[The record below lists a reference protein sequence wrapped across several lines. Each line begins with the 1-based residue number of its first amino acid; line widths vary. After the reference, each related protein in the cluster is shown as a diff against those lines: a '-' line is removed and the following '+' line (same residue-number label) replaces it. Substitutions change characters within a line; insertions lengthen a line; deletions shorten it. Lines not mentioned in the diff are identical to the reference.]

1 MKTMKKLTCVM
12 VALVLMLALCVTAF
26 AAGPGSITV
35 DNPKGG
41 VTYTAYKIFDVVYNT
56 DKDKNAYSY
65 TIAGSSPW
73 YSVVDAY
80 AKTADSHLTLAKA
93 ASEDTYI
100 VTTTAGFSAAKFS
113 AALKAAVDENKNAI
127 SLPVAD
133 GKATATGL
141 DLGYYLVVGA
151 NEALA
156 NLTTTNPSVTI
167 HDKNDVPFDKVDD
180 KESVEIGEVVNYTIN
195 GKVPDTTGF
204 TSYDYIITDTMSE
217 GLTFN
222 KDVKVEVGGKEL
234 ASDKYELSYPE
245 SGVDFQL
252 TIKVMYIQGK
262 VSQPIVVKYTATVNE
277 NAIAKISE
285 NDAKLVYSN
294 NPTDS
299 KKHGELTDKETV
311 YSAKIKIVKYHD
323 ALEDTNNRLPNAK
336 FVLSKKVMEG
346 EKEVVKYYKYDTS
359 ANKVTWV
366 DTRKE
371 ADVFVTTVNGEAEV
385 RGLKNGTYYLIETE
399 SPAGYNL
406 LAEPVKVEI
415 NGSDAN
421 VDSLTVT
428 TNVENHTGSLLP
440 GTGGIGT
447 RIFYIAGAALL
458 LGAVVVLLVKKF
470 KKAEN

>member
-1 MKTMKKLTCVM
+1 MKKLTCVM

-35 DNPKGG
+35 DNPSNG

-56 DKDKNAYSY
+56 DKTAFSY

-80 AKTADSHLTLAKA
+80 AKTADSHLTLSKA

-113 AALKAAVDENKNAI
+113 AALKAAVEGKNGI
-127 SLPVAD
+127 PLTVAD

-151 NEALA
+151 NNALA

-167 HDKNDVPFDKVDD
+167 HDKNDVPFDKTDD
-180 KESVEIGEVVNYTIN
+180 ATDVELGQVVHYTIT

-204 TSYDYIITDTMSE
+204 TEYVYSITDKMSE

-222 KDVKVEVGGKEL
+222 EDVTVEVGGEPL
-234 ASDKYELSYPE
+234 ASDKYELSYTA
-245 SGVDFQL
+245 SGIDFLL
-252 TIKVMYIQGK
+252 TIKVMLIQDK
-262 VSQPIVVKYTATVNE
+262 VTQPIVVKYTATVNE

-294 NPTDS
+294 DPTNSKNHGEITDHEKVYSSKIVIDKYDANDAS
-299 KKHGELTDKETV
+299 KKLG
-311 YSAKIKIVKYHD
+311 D
-323 ALEDTNNRLPNAK
+323 AE
-336 FVLSKKVMEG
+336 FVLKNSEG
-346 EKEVVKYYKYDTS
+346 KFYKYDTS

-366 DTRKE
+366 DTQE
-371 ADVFVTTVNGEAEV
+371 AADVFTTTIDGKANIN
-385 RGLKNGTYYLIETE
+385 GLKDGTYTLIETKA
-399 SPAGYNL
+399 PAGYNL
-406 LAEPVKVEI
+406 LSETIEVVVA
-415 NGSDAN
+415 GSDTDTTKLTYK
-421 VDSLTVT
+421 VDVGNS
-428 TNVENHTGSLLP
+428 TGSLLP

>member
-12 VALVLMLALCVTAF
+12 VALVLMFALCVTAF
-26 AAGPGSITV
+26 AAGTGSITV
-35 DNPKGG
+35 DNPSNG

-56 DKDKNAYSY
+56 DKTAYSY
-65 TIAGSSPW
+65 TIALNPKSPW
-73 YSVVDAY
+73 YDVVATYDGV
-80 AKTADSHLTLAKA
+80 TLTPA
-93 ASEDTYI
+93 ATGDVSI
-100 VTTTAGFSAAKFS
+100 VTKNDNFSAAKFS
-113 AALKAAVDENKNAI
+113 NLLRTNITGKSGIDLNAAG
-127 SLPVAD
+127 
-133 GKATATGL
+133 GKATASGL

-204 TSYDYIITDTMSE
+204 TSYEYTITDTMSE

-222 KDVKVEVGGKEL
+222 DDVKVYVGNVEL
-234 ASDKYELSYPE
+234 TGNYTYEKV
-245 SGVDFQL
+245 GNGFKV
-252 TIKVMYIQGK
+252 TIKVMDIQDK

-277 NAIAKISE
+277 NAIAKISK

-323 ALEDTNNRLPNAK
+323 ALEDMNNRLQNAK

-346 EKEVVKYYKYDTS
+346 GKEVVKYYKYDS
-359 ANKVTWV
+359 INNAVTWV
-366 DTRKE
+366 DTRKD
-371 ADVFVTTVNGEAEV
+371 ADMFVTTVNGEAEV

-399 SPAGYNL
+399 APAGYNL

>member
-1 MKTMKKLTCVM
+1 MKKLTCVM

-26 AAGPGSITV
+26 AAGNGSITV
-35 DNPKGG
+35 DNPSNG
-41 VTYTAYKIFDVVYNT
+41 VTYTAYKIFDVVYNA
-56 DKDKNAYSY
+56 DKTAFSY

-80 AKTADSHLTLAKA
+80 AKTADSHLTLTKA

-113 AALKAAVDENKNAI
+113 TALKAAVDENKTAI
-127 SLPVAD
+127 PLTVTD

-151 NEALA
+151 NNALA
-156 NLTTTNPSVTI
+156 NLTTTTPDVII
-167 HDKNDVPFDKVDD
+167 HDKNDVPFEKKDD
-180 KESVEIGEVVNYTIN
+180 KESVEVGEVVHYTIT

-204 TSYDYIITDTMSE
+204 TDYVYSISDKMSE

-222 KDVKVEVGGKEL
+222 KDVTVEVGGKTL
-234 ASDKYELSYPE
+234 ARDKYDLSYTA
-245 SGVDFQL
+245 SGIDFLL
-252 TIKVMYIQGK
+252 TIKVMEIQDK
-262 VSQPIVVKYTATVNE
+262 VTQPIVVKYTATVNE

-294 NPTDS
+294 DPTNS
-299 KKHGELTDKETV
+299 KNHGEITDKETV
-311 YSAKIKIVKYHD
+311 YSAKIVIDKYD
-323 ALEDTNNRLPNAK
+323 ANVADKSKKLEGAE
-336 FVLSKKVMEG
+336 FVLRNVAGKF
-346 EKEVVKYYKYDTS
+346 YKYDTS

-366 DTRKE
+366 DTQKD
-371 ADVFVTTVNGEAEV
+371 ADVFVTTIDGKANIN
-385 RGLKNGTYYLIETE
+385 GLKDGIYTLIETKA
-399 SPAGYNL
+399 PAGYNL
-406 LAEPVKVEI
+406 LSETITIVI
-415 NGSDAN
+415 DGSKTGETEAQVLVYPCGVAN
-421 VDSLTVT
+421 S
-428 TNVENHTGSLLP
+428 TGSLLP

-458 LGAVVVLLVKKF
+458 LGAVVVLLVKRF

>member
-26 AAGPGSITV
+26 AAGTGSITV

-41 VTYTAYKIFDVVYNT
+41 VTYTAYKIFDVVYDT
-56 DKDKNAYSY
+56 GKTAFSY

-80 AKTADSHLTLAKA
+80 AKTTDSHLTLAKA

-113 AALKAAVDENKNAI
+113 AALKAAVEGKVGI
-127 SLPVAD
+127 PLTVAG
-133 GKATATGL
+133 GKATASGL

-180 KESVEIGEVVNYTIN
+180 KESVEVGEVVNYTIT

-204 TSYDYIITDTMSE
+204 TKYIYSITDKMSE

-222 KDVKVEVGGKEL
+222 KDVTVEVGGVPL
-234 ASDKYELSYPE
+234 ASDKYELSYTE
-245 SGVDFQL
+245 SGVDFLL
-252 TIKVMYIQGK
+252 TIKVMDIQDK
-262 VSQPIVVKYTATVNE
+262 VTKPIVVKYTATVNE
-277 NAIAKISE
+277 KAIAKISE

-294 NPTDS
+294 DPTNS
-299 KKHGELTDKETV
+299 KNHGELTDKEKV
-311 YSAKIKIVKYHD
+311 YSSKIVIDKYD
-323 ALEDTNNRLPNAK
+323 ANVADKSKKLEGAK
-336 FVLSKKVMEG
+336 FVLKNSDGKF
-346 EKEVVKYYKYDTS
+346 YKFDTS
-359 ANKVTWV
+359 ANKVVWV
-366 DTRKE
+366 DTRKD

-399 SPAGYNL
+399 APAGYNL
-406 LAEPVKVEI
+406 LSETIEVVVA
-415 NGSDAN
+415 GSDTDTTKLTYK
-421 VDSLTVT
+421 VDVGNS
-428 TNVENHTGSLLP
+428 TGSLLP

>member
-26 AAGPGSITV
+26 AAGSGSITV
-35 DNPKGG
+35 DNPKEG

-56 DKDKNAYSY
+56 DKNAYSY
-65 TIAGSSPW
+65 TIALNPKSPW
-73 YSVVDAY
+73 YDVVATYDGVTLTP
-80 AKTADSHLTLAKA
+80 TATGDVS
-93 ASEDTYI
+93 I
-100 VTTTAGFSAAKFS
+100 VTKNDNFSAAEFS
-113 AALKAAVDENKNAI
+113 NLLRTNITGKTGIPLKA
-127 SLPVAD
+127 AD
-133 GKATATGL
+133 GKATASEL

-180 KESVEIGEVVNYTIN
+180 KESVEVGEVVNYTIT

-204 TSYDYIITDTMSE
+204 TEYIYSITDKMSE

-222 KDVKVEVGGKEL
+222 KDVTVKVGGEEL
-234 ASDKYELSYPE
+234 ASDKYELSYTA
-245 SGVDFQL
+245 SGVDFLL
-252 TIKVMYIQGK
+252 TIKVMDIQDK
-262 VSQPIVVKYTATVNE
+262 VTQPIVVKYTATVNE
-277 NAIAKISE
+277 KAIAKISE

-299 KKHGELTDKETV
+299 KNHGELSDNEKV
-311 YSAKIKIVKYHD
+311 YSSKIVIDKYD
-323 ALEDTNNRLPNAK
+323 ANVADQSKKLEGAK
-336 FVLSKKVMEG
+336 FVLKNSEG
-346 EKEVVKYYKYDTS
+346 KFYKYDTS
-359 ANKVTWV
+359 ANKVAWV
-366 DTRKE
+366 DTQE
-371 ADVFVTTVNGEAEV
+371 AADVFVTDRNGVAEV
-385 RGLKNGTYYLIETE
+385 RGLKDGTYTLIETKA
-399 SPAGYNL
+399 PAGYNL
-406 LAEPVKVEI
+406 LSETI
-415 NGSDAN
+415 NVVVAGSDTDTTKLTYK
-421 VDSLTVT
+421 VDVGNS
-428 TNVENHTGSLLP
+428 TGSLLP

>member
-26 AAGPGSITV
+26 AAGTGSITV
-35 DNPKGG
+35 DNPSNGA
-41 VTYTAYKIFDVVYNT
+41 TYTAYKIFDVVYNT
-56 DKDKNAYSY
+56 DKTAYSY

-73 YSVVDAY
+73 YSVVEAY

-113 AALKAAVDENKNAI
+113 AALKAAVEGKVGI
-127 SLPVAD
+127 PLTVAD
-133 GKATATGL
+133 GKATATDL

-151 NEALA
+151 NNALA

-167 HDKNDVPFDKVDD
+167 HDKNDVPFDKMDD
-180 KESVEIGEVVNYTIN
+180 KESVEIGEVVNYTIT

-204 TSYDYIITDTMSE
+204 TSYDYIITDTMSA

-222 KDVKVEVGGKEL
+222 EDVKVYVGNDKLTGNYTYEKVGNGFKVTIAVKQLQNQITKEI
-234 ASDKYELSYPE
+234 K
-245 SGVDFQL
+245 L
-252 TIKVMYIQGK
+252 TY
-262 VSQPIVVKYTATVNE
+262 SATVN
-277 NAIAKISE
+277 A
-285 NDAKLVYSN
+285 DAVATVSKNHAELKYSN
-294 NPTDS
+294 DPTNTES
-299 KKHGELTDKETV
+299 HGNQEKEQTV
-311 YSAKIKIVKYHD
+311 YSAKIVIDKYD
-323 ALEDTNNRLPNAK
+323 ASVADKSKKLEGAE
-336 FVLSKKVMEG
+336 FVLKNSEG
-346 EKEVVKYYKYDTS
+346 KFYKYDTS

-366 DTRKE
+366 NTQE
-371 ADVFVTTVNGEAEV
+371 AADVFVTDSNGVDEV
-385 RGLKNGTYYLIETE
+385 IGLKDGTYTLIETKA
-399 SPAGYNL
+399 PAGYNL
-406 LAEPVKVEI
+406 LSKAIDVVVAGTNPDTTKLTYKVEVG
-415 NGSDAN
+415 NS
-421 VDSLTVT
+421 
-428 TNVENHTGSLLP
+428 TGSLLP

>member
-26 AAGPGSITV
+26 ATGTGSITV
-35 DNPKGG
+35 DNPSNG

-56 DKDKNAYSY
+56 DKTAYSY
-65 TIAGSSPW
+65 TIALNPKSPW
-73 YSVVDAY
+73 YDVVATYDGV
-80 AKTADSHLTLAKA
+80 TLTPA
-93 ASEDTYI
+93 ATGDVSI
-100 VTTTAGFSAAKFS
+100 VTKNDNFSAAEFS
-113 AALKAAVDENKNAI
+113 NLLHANINGKTGIPLKAA
-127 SLPVAD
+127 D
-133 GKATATGL
+133 GNKATATGL

-151 NEALA
+151 NNALA

-204 TSYDYIITDTMSE
+204 TSYEYTITDTMSE

-222 KDVKVEVGGKEL
+222 DDVKVYVGNVEL
-234 ASDKYELSYPE
+234 TGNYTYEKV
-245 SGVDFQL
+245 GNGFKV
-252 TIKVMYIQGK
+252 TIKVMDIQDK

-346 EKEVVKYYKYDTS
+346 EKEG
-359 ANKVTWV
+359 V
-366 DTRKE
+366 DQQRQEKHPQKAAEHRRAKGSSPPAE
-371 ADVFVTTVNGEAEV
+371 ADQSRRQEREPRREAEPQSRLPPAPV
-385 RGLKNGTYYLIETE
+385 VGIPQEKEGKSQDAEQMTHAFSPSFWISVKIYKSYFIISFILYLSRAQFSTNF
-399 SPAGYNL
+399 AG
-406 LAEPVKVEI
+406 
-415 NGSDAN
+415 
-421 VDSLTVT
+421 
-428 TNVENHTGSLLP
+428 
-440 GTGGIGT
+440 
-447 RIFYIAGAALL
+447 F
-458 LGAVVVLLVKKF
+458 F
-470 KKAEN
+470 KKVRRKILPFSQKYHQPEVKASG

>member
-26 AAGPGSITV
+26 AAGTGSITV
-35 DNPKGG
+35 DNPSNG

-56 DKDKNAYSY
+56 DKTAYSY
-65 TIAGSSPW
+65 TIALNPKSPW
-73 YSVVDAY
+73 YDVVATYDGV
-80 AKTADSHLTLAKA
+80 TLTPA
-93 ASEDTYI
+93 ATGDVSI
-100 VTTTAGFSAAKFS
+100 VTKNDNFSAAKFS
-113 AALKAAVDENKNAI
+113 NLLRTNITGKSGIDLNAAG
-127 SLPVAD
+127 
-133 GKATATGL
+133 GKATASGL

-204 TSYDYIITDTMSE
+204 TSYEYTITDTMSE

-222 KDVKVEVGGKEL
+222 DDVKVYVGNVEL
-234 ASDKYELSYPE
+234 TGNYTYEKV
-245 SGVDFQL
+245 GNGFKV
-252 TIKVMYIQGK
+252 TIKVMDIQDK
-262 VSQPIVVKYTATVNE
+262 VTQPIVVKYTATVNE
-277 NAIAKISE
+277 NAIAKISK

-299 KKHGELTDKETV
+299 KNHGELTDKETV

-323 ALEDTNNRLPNAK
+323 ALEDTNNRLQNAK

-346 EKEVVKYYKYDTS
+346 EKEGVKYYKYDS
-359 ANKVTWV
+359 INNAVTWV
-366 DTRKE
+366 DTRKD

-399 SPAGYNL
+399 APAGYNL

-447 RIFYIAGAALL
+447 QIFYIAGAALL

>member
-26 AAGPGSITV
+26 AAGTGSITV
-35 DNPKGG
+35 DNPKDG

-56 DKDKNAYSY
+56 DKTAYSY

-93 ASEDTYI
+93 ACEDTYI

-113 AALKAAVDENKNAI
+113 AALKAAVEGKVGI
-127 SLPVAD
+127 PLTVAD
-133 GKATATGL
+133 GKATASGL

-156 NLTTTNPSVTI
+156 NLTTTTPDVII

-180 KESVEIGEVVNYTIN
+180 KESVEVGEVVNYTIT

-204 TSYDYIITDTMSE
+204 TKYIYSITDKMSE

-222 KDVKVEVGGKEL
+222 KDVTVKVGGEEL
-234 ASDKYELSYPE
+234 ASDKYELSYTA
-245 SGVDFQL
+245 SGVDFLL
-252 TIKVMYIQGK
+252 TIKVMDIQDE
-262 VSQPIVVKYTATVNE
+262 VTQPIVVKYTATVNE
-277 NAIAKISE
+277 NAIAKISK

-294 NPTDS
+294 DPTDS

-323 ALEDTNNRLPNAK
+323 ALEDTKNRLQNAK

-346 EKEVVKYYKYDTS
+346 EKEVVKYYKYDPINN
-359 ANKVTWV
+359 AVTWA
-366 DTRKE
+366 DTRKD

-399 SPAGYNL
+399 APAGYNL

>member
-1 MKTMKKLTCVM
+1 MKKLTCVM

-26 AAGPGSITV
+26 AAGNGSITV
-35 DNPKGG
+35 DNPSNG
-41 VTYTAYKIFDVVYNT
+41 VTYTAYKIFDVVYNA
-56 DKDKNAYSY
+56 DKTAFSY

-80 AKTADSHLTLAKA
+80 AKTADSHLTLTKA

-113 AALKAAVDENKNAI
+113 TALKAAVDENKTAI
-127 SLPVAD
+127 PLTVAD

-151 NEALA
+151 NNALA
-156 NLTTTNPSVTI
+156 NLTTTTPDVII

-180 KESVEIGEVVNYTIN
+180 KESVEVGEVVNYTIT

-204 TSYDYIITDTMSE
+204 TEYVYSISDKMSE

-222 KDVKVEVGGKEL
+222 KDVTVEVGGKTL
-234 ASDKYELSYPE
+234 ARDKYDLSYTA
-245 SGVDFQL
+245 SGIDFLL
-252 TIKVMYIQGK
+252 TIKVMEIQDQ
-262 VSQPIVVKYTATVNE
+262 VTQPIVVTYTATVNE
-277 NAIAKISE
+277 NAVAKISE

-294 NPTDS
+294 DPTNS
-299 KKHGELTDKETV
+299 KNHGELTDKETV
-311 YSAKIKIVKYHD
+311 YSAKIVIDKYD
-323 ALEDTNNRLPNAK
+323 ANVADKSKKLEGAE
-336 FVLSKKVMEG
+336 FVLKNSGGKF
-346 EKEVVKYYKYDTS
+346 YKYDTS

-366 DTRKE
+366 DAQKD
-371 ADVFVTTVNGEAEV
+371 ADVFVTTVNGAEV
-385 RGLKNGTYYLIETE
+385 RGLKDGTYTLIETKA
-399 SPAGYNL
+399 PAGYNL
-406 LAEPVKVEI
+406 LSETIEVVVAGSNTDTTKLTCKVDVG
-415 NGSDAN
+415 NS
-421 VDSLTVT
+421 
-428 TNVENHTGSLLP
+428 TGSLLP

-447 RIFYIAGAALL
+447 QIFYIAGAVLL

>member
-26 AAGPGSITV
+26 AAGSGSITV
-35 DNPKGG
+35 DNPKEG

-56 DKDKNAYSY
+56 DKNAYSY
-65 TIAGSSPW
+65 TIAGISPW

-80 AKTADSHLTLAKA
+80 AKTADSYLTLAKA

-113 AALKAAVDENKNAI
+113 AALKAAVEGKDGI
-127 SLPVAD
+127 SLTVAD

-156 NLTTTNPSVTI
+156 NLTTTNPDVII

-180 KESVEIGEVVNYTIN
+180 KESVEVGEVVNYTIT

-204 TSYDYIITDTMSE
+204 TFYDYIITDTMSE

-222 KDVKVEVGGKEL
+222 DDVKVYVGNVEL
-234 ASDKYELSYPE
+234 TGNYTYEKV
-245 SGVDFQL
+245 GNGFKV
-252 TIKVMYIQGK
+252 TIKVMDIQDK

-371 ADVFVTTVNGEAEV
+371 ADAFVTTVNGEAEV

-399 SPAGYNL
+399 APAGYNL

-447 RIFYIAGAALL
+447 QIFYIAGAALL

>member
-26 AAGPGSITV
+26 AAGTGSITV
-35 DNPKGG
+35 DNPSNG

-56 DKDKNAYSY
+56 DKTAFSY

-113 AALKAAVDENKNAI
+113 AALKAAVEGKVGI
-127 SLPVAD
+127 PLTVAD

-204 TSYDYIITDTMSE
+204 TSYEYTITDTMSE

-222 KDVKVEVGGKEL
+222 DDVKVYVGNVEL
-234 ASDKYELSYPE
+234 TGNYTYEKV
-245 SGVDFQL
+245 GNGFKV
-252 TIKVMYIQGK
+252 TIKVMDIQDK

-371 ADVFVTTVNGEAEV
+371 ADAFVTTVNGEAEV

-399 SPAGYNL
+399 APAGYNL
-406 LAEPVKVEI
+406 LAEPVEVEI
-415 NGSDAN
+415 NGSDVN
-421 VDSLTVT
+421 LDSLTVT

>member
-1 MKTMKKLTCVM
+1 MKTMRKLTCVM

-26 AAGPGSITV
+26 AAGTGSITV
-35 DNPKGG
+35 DNPSNG

-56 DKDKNAYSY
+56 DKNAYSY
-65 TIAGSSPW
+65 TIALNPKSPW
-73 YSVVDAY
+73 YDVVATYDGV
-80 AKTADSHLTLAKA
+80 TLTPA
-93 ASEDTYI
+93 ATGDVSI
-100 VTTTAGFSAAKFS
+100 VTKNDNFSAAEFS
-113 AALKAAVDENKNAI
+113 NLLRTNITGKSGIDLNA
-127 SLPVAD
+127 AD
-133 GKATATGL
+133 GKATASGL

-156 NLTTTNPSVTI
+156 NLTTTNPDVII

-180 KESVEIGEVVNYTIN
+180 KESVEVGEVVNYTIT

-204 TSYDYIITDTMSE
+204 TEYIYSITDKMSE

-222 KDVKVEVGGKEL
+222 KDVKVEVGGEEL
-234 ASDKYELSYPE
+234 ATDMYELSYPE

-252 TIKVMYIQGK
+252 TIYVMDIQDK

-311 YSAKIKIVKYHD
+311 YSAKIVIDKYD
-323 ALEDTNNRLPNAK
+323 ANVADKSKKLIDAE
-336 FVLSKKVMEG
+336 FVLKNSEG
-346 EKEVVKYYKYDTS
+346 KFYKYDTS
-359 ANKVTWV
+359 ADKVVWV
-366 DTRKE
+366 DTQE
-371 ADVFVTTVNGEAEV
+371 AADVFVTNFNGVAEV
-385 RGLKNGTYYLIETE
+385 RGLKDGTYTLIETKA
-399 SPAGYNL
+399 PAGYNL
-406 LAEPVKVEI
+406 LSKAIEVVI
-415 NGSDAN
+415 AGSNSDATTLTYK
-421 VDSLTVT
+421 VDVGNS
-428 TNVENHTGSLLP
+428 TGSLLP

>member
-26 AAGPGSITV
+26 AAGTGSITV
-35 DNPKGG
+35 DNPSNG

-56 DKDKNAYSY
+56 DKTAFSY

-80 AKTADSHLTLAKA
+80 AKTTDSHLTLAKA

-113 AALKAAVDENKNAI
+113 AALKAAVEGKVGI
-127 SLPVAD
+127 PLTVAD
-133 GKATATGL
+133 GKATASGL

-151 NEALA
+151 NNALA

-167 HDKNDVPFDKVDD
+167 HDKNDVPFDKTDD
-180 KESVEIGEVVNYTIN
+180 ATDVELGQVVHYTIT

-204 TSYDYIITDTMSE
+204 TEYVYSISDKMSE

-222 KDVKVEVGGKEL
+222 KDVTVEVGGKPL
-234 ASDKYELSYPE
+234 ASDNYVLSYAA
-245 SGVDFQL
+245 SGIDFLL
-252 TIKVMYIQGK
+252 TIKVMDIQDK
-262 VSQPIVVKYTATVNE
+262 VTQPIVVKYTATVNE

-294 NPTDS
+294 DPTNSKNHGEITDHEKVYSSKIVIDKYDANDAS
-299 KKHGELTDKETV
+299 KKLG
-311 YSAKIKIVKYHD
+311 D
-323 ALEDTNNRLPNAK
+323 AE
-336 FVLSKKVMEG
+336 FVLKNSEG
-346 EKEVVKYYKYDTS
+346 KFYKYDTS
-359 ANKVTWV
+359 ANKVVWV
-366 DTRKE
+366 DTQKD
-371 ADVFVTTVNGEAEV
+371 ADVFVTTTDGKANIN
-385 RGLKNGTYYLIETE
+385 GLKDGIYTLIETKA
-399 SPAGYNL
+399 PAGYNL
-406 LAEPVKVEI
+406 LSETIKVVVA
-415 NGSDAN
+415 GSDTDTTKLTYK
-421 VDSLTVT
+421 VDVGNS
-428 TNVENHTGSLLP
+428 TGSLLP

-447 RIFYIAGAALL
+447 QIFYIAGAALL

>member
-26 AAGPGSITV
+26 AAGTGSITV
-35 DNPKGG
+35 DNPKDG

-56 DKDKNAYSY
+56 DKPAYSY

-113 AALKAAVDENKNAI
+113 AALKAAVEGKVGI
-127 SLPVAD
+127 PLTVAD
-133 GKATATGL
+133 GKATASGL

-151 NEALA
+151 NNALA
-156 NLTTTNPSVTI
+156 NLTTTTPDVII

-180 KESVEIGEVVNYTIN
+180 KESVEVGEVVNYTIT

-204 TSYDYIITDTMSE
+204 TKYIYSITDKMSE

-222 KDVKVEVGGKEL
+222 KDVTVKVGGEEL
-234 ASDKYELSYPE
+234 ASDKYELSYTA
-245 SGVDFQL
+245 SGVDFLL
-252 TIKVMYIQGK
+252 TIKVMDIQDK
-262 VSQPIVVKYTATVNE
+262 VTQPIVVKYTATVNE
-277 NAIAKISE
+277 NAIAKISK

-294 NPTDS
+294 DPTDS
-299 KKHGELTDKETV
+299 KKHGELTDEETV

-346 EKEVVKYYKYDTS
+346 EKEVVKYYKYDPINN
-359 ANKVTWV
+359 AVTWV
-366 DTRKE
+366 DTRKD
-371 ADVFVTTVNGEAEV
+371 ADVFVTTVNGEAEA

-399 SPAGYNL
+399 APAGYNL

-421 VDSLTVT
+421 PDSLTVT
-428 TNVENHTGSLLP
+428 TTVENHTGSLLP

-447 RIFYIAGAALL
+447 QIFYIAGAALL

>member
-26 AAGPGSITV
+26 AAGTGSITV
-35 DNPKGG
+35 DNPSNG

-56 DKDKNAYSY
+56 DKTAFSY
-65 TIAGSSPW
+65 TIARSSLW
-73 YSVVDAY
+73 YDIVNGYKGVKLTPAATGDVSIVE
-80 AKTADSHLTLAKA
+80 KTN
-93 ASEDTYI
+93 E
-100 VTTTAGFSAAKFS
+100 FSAAEFS
-113 AALKAAVDENKNAI
+113 NLLRTNITGKSGSELKAAGSNV
-127 SLPVAD
+127 
-133 GKATATGL
+133 TATGL

-156 NLTTTNPSVTI
+156 NLTTTNPDVII

-222 KDVKVEVGGKEL
+222 KDVTVKVGDKEL

-252 TIKVMYIQGK
+252 TIYVMDIQDK

-323 ALEDTNNRLPNAK
+323 ALEDMNNRLQNAK

-371 ADVFVTTVNGEAEV
+371 ADAFVTTVNGEAEV

-399 SPAGYNL
+399 APAGYNL
-406 LAEPVKVEI
+406 LAKPVKVEI

-447 RIFYIAGAALL
+447 QIFYIAGAALL

>member
-26 AAGPGSITV
+26 AAGTGSITV
-35 DNPKGG
+35 DNPSNG

-56 DKDKNAYSY
+56 DKTAFSY

-113 AALKAAVDENKNAI
+113 AALKAAVEGKVGI
-127 SLPVAD
+127 PLTVA
-133 GKATATGL
+133 GNKATASGL

-156 NLTTTNPSVTI
+156 NLTTTNPDVII

-204 TSYDYIITDTMSE
+204 TSYEYTITDTMSE

-252 TIKVMYIQGK
+252 TIYVMDIQDK

-371 ADVFVTTVNGEAEV
+371 ADAFVTTVNGEAEV

-399 SPAGYNL
+399 APAGYNL

-421 VDSLTVT
+421 VKSLTVT

>member
-26 AAGPGSITV
+26 ATGTGSITV

-56 DKDKNAYSY
+56 DKNAYSY
-65 TIAGSSPW
+65 TIALNPKSPW
-73 YSVVDAY
+73 YDVVATYDGV
-80 AKTADSHLTLAKA
+80 TLTPA
-93 ASEDTYI
+93 ATGDVSI
-100 VTTTAGFSAAKFS
+100 VTKNDNFSAAKFS
-113 AALKAAVDENKNAI
+113 NLLRTNITGKSGIDLNA
-127 SLPVAD
+127 AD
-133 GKATATGL
+133 GKATASGL

-151 NEALA
+151 NNALA
-156 NLTTTNPSVTI
+156 NLTTTNPDVTI

-204 TSYDYIITDTMSE
+204 TEYIYSITDKMSE

-222 KDVKVEVGGKEL
+222 KDVTVKVGGEEL
-234 ASDKYELSYPE
+234 ASDKYELSYTA
-245 SGVDFQL
+245 SGVDFLL
-252 TIKVMYIQGK
+252 TIKVMDI
-262 VSQPIVVKYTATVNE
+262 VKYTATVNE
-277 NAIAKISE
+277 NAIAKISK

-299 KKHGELTDKETV
+299 KNHGELTDKETV

-323 ALEDTNNRLPNAK
+323 ALEDTNNRLQNAK

-346 EKEVVKYYKYDTS
+346 EKEGVKYYKYDS
-359 ANKVTWV
+359 INNAVTWV
-366 DTRKE
+366 DTRKD

-399 SPAGYNL
+399 APAGYNL

-447 RIFYIAGAALL
+447 QIFYIAGAALL

>member
-26 AAGPGSITV
+26 AAGTGSITV
-35 DNPKGG
+35 DNPKDG

-56 DKDKNAYSY
+56 DKPAYSY

-113 AALKAAVDENKNAI
+113 AALKAAVEGKVGI
-127 SLPVAD
+127 PLTVAD
-133 GKATATGL
+133 GKATASGL

-156 NLTTTNPSVTI
+156 NLTTTNPDVII

-180 KESVEIGEVVNYTIN
+180 KESVEVGEVVNYTIT

-204 TSYDYIITDTMSE
+204 TEYIYSITDKMSE

-222 KDVKVEVGGKEL
+222 KDVKVEVGGEEL
-234 ASDKYELSYPE
+234 ATDMYELSYPE

-252 TIKVMYIQGK
+252 TIKVMYIQDK

-311 YSAKIKIVKYHD
+311 
-323 ALEDTNNRLPNAK
+323 
-336 FVLSKKVMEG
+336 
-346 EKEVVKYYKYDTS
+346 
-359 ANKVTWV
+359 
-366 DTRKE
+366 
-371 ADVFVTTVNGEAEV
+371 
-385 RGLKNGTYYLIETE
+385 
-399 SPAGYNL
+399 
-406 LAEPVKVEI
+406 
-415 NGSDAN
+415 
-421 VDSLTVT
+421 
-428 TNVENHTGSLLP
+428 
-440 GTGGIGT
+440 
-447 RIFYIAGAALL
+447 
-458 LGAVVVLLVKKF
+458 
-470 KKAEN
+470 

>member
-26 AAGPGSITV
+26 AAGTGSITV

-41 VTYTAYKIFDVVYNT
+41 VTYTAYKIFDVVYDT
-56 DKDKNAYSY
+56 GKTAFSY

-80 AKTADSHLTLAKA
+80 AKTTDSHLTLAKA

-113 AALKAAVDENKNAI
+113 AALKAAVEGKVGI
-127 SLPVAD
+127 PLTVAG
-133 GKATATGL
+133 GKATASGL

-180 KESVEIGEVVNYTIN
+180 KESVEVGEVVNYTIT

-204 TSYDYIITDTMSE
+204 TKYIYSITDKMSE

-222 KDVKVEVGGKEL
+222 KDVTVEVGGVPL
-234 ASDKYELSYPE
+234 ASDKYELSYTE
-245 SGVDFQL
+245 SGVDFLL
-252 TIKVMYIQGK
+252 TIKVMDIQDK
-262 VSQPIVVKYTATVNE
+262 VTKPIVVKYTATVNE
-277 NAIAKISE
+277 KAIAKISE

-294 NPTDS
+294 DPTNS
-299 KKHGELTDKETV
+299 KNHGELTDKEKV
-311 YSAKIKIVKYHD
+311 YSSKIVIDKYD
-323 ALEDTNNRLPNAK
+323 ANVADKSKKLEGAK
-336 FVLSKKVMEG
+336 FVLKNSDGKF
-346 EKEVVKYYKYDTS
+346 YKFDTS
-359 ANKVTWV
+359 ANKVVWV
-366 DTRKE
+366 DTRKD

-399 SPAGYNL
+399 APAGYNL
-406 LAEPVKVEI
+406 LANPVEVEI

-421 VDSLTVT
+421 LDSLTVT

>member
-26 AAGPGSITV
+26 AAGTGSITV
-35 DNPKGG
+35 DNPSNG
-41 VTYTAYKIFDVVYNT
+41 VTYTAYRIFDVVYNT
-56 DKDKNAYSY
+56 DKTAFSY

-80 AKTADSHLTLAKA
+80 AKTTDSHLTLAKA

-113 AALKAAVDENKNAI
+113 AALKAAVEGKVGI
-127 SLPVAD
+127 PLTVAG
-133 GKATATGL
+133 GKATASGL

-180 KESVEIGEVVNYTIN
+180 KESVEVGEVVNYTIT

-204 TSYDYIITDTMSE
+204 TKYIYSITDKMSE

-222 KDVKVEVGGKEL
+222 KDVTVEVGGVPL
-234 ASDKYELSYPE
+234 ASDKYELSYTE
-245 SGVDFQL
+245 SGVDFLL
-252 TIKVMYIQGK
+252 TIKVMDIQDK
-262 VSQPIVVKYTATVNE
+262 VTQPIVVKYTATVNE
-277 NAIAKISE
+277 KAIAKISE

-294 NPTDS
+294 DPTNS
-299 KKHGELTDKETV
+299 KNHGELTDKEKV
-311 YSAKIKIVKYHD
+311 YSSKIVIDKYD
-323 ALEDTNNRLPNAK
+323 ANVADKSKKLEGAK
-336 FVLSKKVMEG
+336 FVLKNSDGKF
-346 EKEVVKYYKYDTS
+346 YKFDTS
-359 ANKVTWV
+359 ANKVVWV
-366 DTRKE
+366 DTRKD

-399 SPAGYNL
+399 APAGYNL
-406 LAEPVKVEI
+406 LSETIEVVVAGSDTDTTKLTYKVEVG
-415 NGSDAN
+415 NS
-421 VDSLTVT
+421 
-428 TNVENHTGSLLP
+428 TGSLLP
-440 GTGGIGT
+440 STGGIGT
-447 RIFYIAGAALL
+447 QIFYIAGAALL